1 MNSKDGVDFAML
13 FTLET
18 TRKAGG
24 LQILRCQG
32 IAVGDYGFTLDVTL
46 KPSYFCNVGLKSN
59 NLDVVIML
67 HSAGNCLILS

>member
-1 MNSKDGVDFAML
+1 MKQMVNSKDWVYFAML

-32 IAVGDYGFTLDVTL
+32 IAVAYYGFTLDAPAL
-46 KPSYFCNVGLKSN
+46 RDEAF
-59 NLDVVIML
+59 I
-67 HSAGNCLILS
+67 LILQECSS